1 MEGIIVVFDFDKTI
15 IDCDSDNWV
24 VDELGFTNLF
34 NQLLNSMPWNTM
46 MDTLMKEMHVNGV
59 TTNDI
64 VEVLKRTPIHPR
76 IVPAIKAAHAAGC
89 ELRIVSDANT
99 FFIETILDHL
109 GLSDYFSEINTNPGY
124 VDEEG
129 RLRILPHHDFT
140 KSPHGCCNPCPPNMC
155 KGLVIKRLL
164 CEHGNKKFI
173 YLGDGIGDYCPSLRL
188 RESDYLMPRKD
199 FPVWDLISNNPK
211 LIKSKIHEWTDG
223 AEFERVL
230 LSLIQAIITNADANQ
245 FFNLDCKFES
255 LPISS
260 HDAMPQALRV
270 GPQNNCI
277 MHPYNPR
284 SVSFGI
290 SKNRISRGSQVKK
303 LLGQNQISMLPVP
316 AKPVLGGC
324 SSLLL
329 GV

>member
-1 MEGIIVVFDFDKTI
+1 MLNTADTSSIAKSIEEEAYNTVTASSIDEGIEILQVYSPAIGIRLLQRVKEG
-15 IDCDSDNWV
+15 
-24 VDELGFTNLF
+24 DE
-34 NQLLNSMPWNTM
+34 
-46 MDTLMKEMHVNGV
+46 DTLMKEMHVNGV

-270 GPQNNCI
+270 PI
-277 MHPYNPR
+277 
-284 SVSFGI
+284 
-290 SKNRISRGSQVKK
+290 
-303 LLGQNQISMLPVP
+303 
-316 AKPVLGGC
+316 
-324 SSLLL
+324 
-329 GV
+329 